1 MKTINTAHLFF
12 EQSGTFKREFRN
24 LGIEAYDYDIQNQY
38 GETDYI
44 IDLFAEF
51 GKAFEGGRASLTK
64 STRTTSSS
72 LFSRA
77 STSQHCPRW
86 GCISVAPTTEKR
98 LQWRKVVRY

>member
-1 MKTINTAHLFF
+1 MKAHLFF
-12 EQSGTFKREFRN
+12 EQSGTFKREFRK

-51 GKAFEGGRASLTK
+51 GKAFDGGRASLIK
-64 STRTTSSS
+64 SKRTTSLLLS
-72 LFSRA
+72 SRA
-77 STSQHCPRW
+77 STFRHCPKW
-86 GCISVAPTTEKR
+86 GCTLVAPTIEKR

>member
-1 MKTINTAHLFF
+1 MKAHLFF
-12 EQSGTFKREFRN
+12 EQSGTFKREFHK

-51 GKAFEGGRASLTK
+51 GKAFEGGRASLIK
-64 STRTTSSS
+64 SKRTTSSLRS
-72 LFSRA
+72 SRA
-77 STSQHCPRW
+77 STFRHCPKW
-86 GCISVAPTTEKR
+86 GCILVTPTTEKR